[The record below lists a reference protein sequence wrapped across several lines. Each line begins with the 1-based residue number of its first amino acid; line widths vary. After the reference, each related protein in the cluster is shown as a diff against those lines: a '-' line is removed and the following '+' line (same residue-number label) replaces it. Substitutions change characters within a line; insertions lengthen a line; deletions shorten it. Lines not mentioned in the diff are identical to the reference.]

1 MKKFLFVLL
10 SFMLSAQ
17 VNASTVFSFTPTDG
31 DVDGIDLSD
40 LTAFPDPNPMFAL
53 VGGATI
59 DPNLAMKFVLP
70 TIQTVPGGFNLP
82 SFQFAEMPTIGGFL
96 VGGVGGVIIPDDK
109 FNIAWLS
116 PSDNDW
122 HLADTITQKGDDI
135 YLLEFE
141 DVGFGPTTLSNPQ
154 AALLVGDV
162 APSVTA
168 VPVPAAAWLFGSG
181 LIGLAG
187 VARRHDG

>member
-1 MKKFLFVLL
+1 
-10 SFMLSAQ
+10 
-17 VNASTVFSFTPTDG
+17 
-31 DVDGIDLSD
+31 
-40 LTAFPDPNPMFAL
+40 MFAL

-154 AALLVGDV
+154 AALLVSDV

-181 LIGLAG
+181 LIGMCG
-187 VARRHDG
+187 VARRSV